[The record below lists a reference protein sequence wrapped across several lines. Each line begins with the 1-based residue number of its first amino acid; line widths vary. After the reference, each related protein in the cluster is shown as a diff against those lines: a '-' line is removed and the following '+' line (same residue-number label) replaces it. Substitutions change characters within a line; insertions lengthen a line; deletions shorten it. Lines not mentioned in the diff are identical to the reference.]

1 MDKVR
6 CAVIGVGAMG
16 SDHCRNINEDISEV
30 ELTAVCDTNPDA
42 LLPIAEK
49 FSVPGFATHQ
59 ELLESGLVDMVII
72 ATPHYFHPPIAID
85 AFKKGLH
92 VISEKP
98 IAVTVSDADAMIK
111 AAKEADKIFGV
122 MHQMRSSPRLR
133 AVKKM
138 IQDGLIGEIN
148 RTNMIFPSFRCQAY
162 YNSQE
167 WRATWTGEGGG
178 ILINQ
183 APHALDLLTW
193 WGGLPSRVTGFTRTR
208 LHDIEVE
215 DEAWALLE
223 YSNGAIGYLYA
234 STTEEP
240 YDLEIDICGDRGRV
254 KDDNSGLKFLQ
265 CKESISEFNKNAK
278 GMWDGIGADPI
289 PLELPKDP
297 EGTLE
302 GHAGIIQNCARAIK
316 DKETPLFSP
325 GEDGLAVVEMINA
338 ITLSSRR
345 NKPVDV
351 PVNRAEYDELMD
363 ELKAT
368 SKHKT
373 TVSVQRVTDP
383 KYAPKS

>member
-1 MDKVR
+1 VCRDLLLIKSCWKV
-6 CAVIGVGAMG
+6 
-16 SDHCRNINEDISEV
+16 
-30 ELTAVCDTNPDA
+30 
-42 LLPIAEK
+42 
-49 FSVPGFATHQ
+49 
-59 ELLESGLVDMVII
+59 
-72 ATPHYFHPPIAID
+72 
-85 AFKKGLH
+85 
-92 VISEKP
+92 
-98 IAVTVSDADAMIK
+98 AVTVSDADAMIK
-111 AAKEADKIFGV
+111 AAKEADKVFGV

-240 YDLEIDICGDRGRV
+240 
-254 KDDNSGLKFLQ
+254 
-265 CKESISEFNKNAK
+265 
-278 GMWDGIGADPI
+278 
-289 PLELPKDP
+289 
-297 EGTLE
+297 
-302 GHAGIIQNCARAIK
+302 
-316 DKETPLFSP
+316 
-325 GEDGLAVVEMINA
+325 
-338 ITLSSRR
+338 
-345 NKPVDV
+345 
-351 PVNRAEYDELMD
+351 
-363 ELKAT
+363 
-368 SKHKT
+368 
-373 TVSVQRVTDP
+373 
-383 KYAPKS
+383 